1 MIFGTGTQSV
11 VEEDYW
17 CWQCALQSFPSN
29 KFPSPL
35 DGLEGLYTDAWCQTY
50 TAAYAMWYLL

>member
-1 MIFGTGTQSV
+1 MIFGTGTESV

-17 CWQCALQSFPSN
+17 CWQCALRFLPSN

-35 DGLEGLYTDAWCQTY
+35 DGLEGLHTDALCQAY
-50 TAAYAMWYLL
+50 TAAHAMWYLL